1 MTLLLCLLDRVNS
14 GVLLWWKS
22 VINKLGCLHTD
33 RFFVKA
39 SLRKPRCQA
48 EQVFNE
54 KCQAKAR
61 RGTGAWLEAVDG
73 SIAKREHICVQDLLR
88 LLPHIIRDMKQHQHR
103 CTAEGYGSPFHTFR
117 FIVWDA
123 RCATQKSSSG
133 TLFDMKQLIKAM
145 IQKRKYYT
153 RDMLIVLKRNSLSA
167 PKKPFRSSDAFS
179 WCRLVN
185 KAKHQK
191 LTLR

>member
-1 MTLLLCLLDRVNS
+1 M
-14 GVLLWWKS
+14 
-22 VINKLGCLHTD
+22 
-33 RFFVKA
+33 KA

-54 KCQAKAR
+54 KYQAKAR

-103 CTAEGYGSPFHTFR
+103 CAAEGYGSPFDTFR
-117 FIVWDA
+117 KSLRCFIARDA

-133 TLFDMKQLIKAM
+133 TLFDKKQLIKAM

-153 RDMLIVLKRNSLSA
+153 RDMLIALKRNSLSA

-179 WCRLVN
+179 
-185 KAKHQK
+185 
-191 LTLR
+191 